1 MIDNIITKQIMTQ
14 HVEKLESEERMS
26 YMEAVLH
33 ICEERQ
39 IDPLDI
45 GKLIGPTI
53 KAKIEA
59 EAMSANLLPKSNM
72 LSFQ

>member
-1 MIDNIITKQIMTQ
+1 MLDNILTKQIMTQ
-14 HVEKLESEERMS
+14 LVEKLVSEERMS
-26 YMEAVLH
+26 YMEAVLN

>member
-1 MIDNIITKQIMTQ
+1 MLDNILTKQIMTQ
-14 HVEKLESEERMS
+14 LVEKLVSEERMS

-59 EAMSANLLPKSNM
+59 ETNNM
-72 LSFQ
+72 VTDAWAK

>member
-1 MIDNIITKQIMTQ
+1 MLDNILTKQIMTQ
-14 HVEKLESEERMS
+14 LVEKLVSEERMS